1 MINRE
6 EGCPEVSF
14 VVPLYNTG
22 EALERLLGAFRDLK
36 WEVPF
41 ELVLV
46 NDGSPDGTGD
56 RVPGLM
62 DGLPFRVVFVDLAR
76 NFGEHAAVLEG
87 FRHVSGKYVVNLD
100 DDLQNPISEAVKL
113 VEHLRGSRADVVYAR
128 YEEKKHHW
136 FRNLGSWM
144 TNRVASWL
152 LGKPKRLY
160 LCSFRAM
167 RRGLVEDITKY
178 TGPYPYVDG
187 LILGATQR
195 IETLLVEHEERV
207 AGESGYTLRKLVRL
221 WMNMFFNFSIMPLR
235 LSSLLGAALC
245 LTGLLALVA
254 VLVELVVFG
263 IRAPGWASLM
273 AGTFVFSGAQ
283 LIMLGVI
290 GEYVG
295 RAFMTVSGKPQSLV
309 RSCVVNELEGEGRK
323 T

>member
-1 MINRE
+1 MIDHAERR
-6 EGCPEVSF
+6 PEVSF

-22 EALERLLGAFRDLK
+22 AALERLVGAFRELD
-36 WEVPF
+36 WEIPF

-46 NDGSPDGTGD
+46 NDGSRDGTGD
-56 RVPGLM
+56 RVPGLIE
-62 DGLPFRVVFVDLAR
+62 GLPFRVVFVDLAR

-87 FRHVSGKYVVNLD
+87 FRHVSGDYVVNLD
-100 DDLQNPISEAVKL
+100 DDLQNPIKEAVKL
-113 VEHLRGSRADVVYAR
+113 VEYLRGSNADVVYAR

-152 LGKPKRLY
+152 LGKPRKLY

-167 RRGLVEDITKY
+167 RRRLVDDITRY

-195 IETLLVEHEERV
+195 IATLLVEHEER
-207 AGESGYTLRKLVRL
+207 ATGESGYTLRKLVRL

-235 LSSLLGAALC
+235 LSSLLGGALC
-245 LTGLLALVA
+245 LSGLLALLA
-254 VLVELVVFG
+254 VLVELFVFG
-263 IRAPGWASLM
+263 VRAPGWASLM
-273 AGTFVFSGAQ
+273 AGTFVFSGTQ
-283 LIMLGVI
+283 LIMLGLI

-309 RSCVVNELEGEGRK
+309 RSCVVNEPEDALRK
-323 T
+323 A